1 MYHHVK
7 KLMYTVNIGEPD
19 VRFGNMLLEQF
30 GGANGELAAAMQY
43 TIQGWNCTE
52 DLGRRDL
59 LLDIG
64 TEELSHLEVVGALIR
79 MHLKPLKTNREAA
92 EADPLVTIAGGG
104 GVALFD
110 SMGNAKNVEYTNGV
124 LEVTLSEM
132 PIYVLSS
139 NVSVMQT
146 QTRAPEGY

>member
-43 TIQGWNCTE
+43 TIQGWNCVD

-59 LLDIG
+59 LMDIG
-64 TEELSHLEVVGALIR
+64 TEELSHLEVVGTLARL
-79 MHLKPLKTNREAA
+79 HLKPMKKAR
-92 EADPLVTIAGGG
+92 
-104 GVALFD
+104 
-110 SMGNAKNVEYTNGV
+110 K
-124 LEVTLSEM
+124 
-132 PIYVLSS
+132 
-139 NVSVMQT
+139 
-146 QTRAPEGY
+146 APQYSKR